1 MIKILYDIGVD
12 WRDRKL
18 IMNLYNKQSA
28 FVRIGENLSESFMIG
43 RGVRQGCTLSPL
55 LYTIYD
61 KAMMREA
68 LYEVE
73 CGIKVGGHMIKTVR
87 FADDKQW

>member
-1 MIKILYDIGVD
+1 MMEILNDIGVE
-12 WRDRKL
+12 WRDQKL
-18 IMNLYNKQSA
+18 LMNLYNKQSV
-28 FVRIGENLSESFMIG
+28 FVRIGENLSESCMIG

-73 CGIKVGGHMIKTVR
+73 CGIGI
-87 FADDKQW
+87 